1 MIEIPKKIF
10 EIYDDC
16 LGSNNI
22 VVGRLFAAKIRQYYS
37 EWLSNAGIS
46 IRYLSWLVKNRYT
59 RVIDDF
65 NCVRT
70 RSIKVF
76 EIYQLYKTENA
87 IENLNVSMAF

>member
-16 LGSNNI
+16 LESNNI
-22 VVGRLFAAKIRQYYS
+22 VVGRLFAAKINDCYS
-37 EWLSNAGIS
+37 ERLANAGIS
-46 IRYLSWLVKNRYT
+46 IRYLSWLIKNRYT
-59 RVIDDF
+59 HVIDDF

-76 EIYQLYKTENA
+76 EIYQLYKRKRHRD
-87 IENLNVSMAF
+87 I